1 MTRKDNDYFHEP
13 VLAAEI
19 IELLVTNPDGAYLDL
34 TAGGGG
40 HLAALAGMLGRRARL
55 YGVDKDPEA
64 VVQGT
69 KRLSEFTQFRR
80 ISRASFG
87 DILSTVREFEDKT
100 FDGILLD
107 LGISSRQIDDPSR
120 GFSFQQDGPLDMRF
134 DPAAGSTA
142 ADLVNTLDE
151 KELADLVREYGEE
164 RHANRIARAIVAER
178 QKELITT
185 TQQLA
190 AIVRRTV
197 KPPHQTKSLA
207 RVFQSLRIA
216 VNREFDELTEVLPA
230 AVSIL
235 RKGGRFA
242 VISYHSLEDRAVKRF
257 FRAQSHPDEGPL
269 AGTPQAPHIIPI
281 LEVITRKPVTPQPGE
296 IQRNSR
302 ARSAKLRVAQKV

>member
-1 MTRKDNDYFHEP
+1 MTRKNNDYFHEP

-19 IELLVTNPDGAYLDL
+19 VELLVTDPDGAYLDL

-40 HLAALAGMLGRRARL
+40 HLATLAGMLGRRARL

-151 KELADLVREYGEE
+151 KELADLIREYGEE
-164 RHANRIARAIVAER
+164 RHANRIARAIVTER
-178 QKELITT
+178 QRELITT

-216 VNREFDELTEVLPA
+216 VNREFDELTRVLPA
-230 AVSIL
+230 AVSLL
-235 RKGGRFA
+235 RNGGRLA
-242 VISYHSLEDRAVKRF
+242 VISYHSLEDRQVKRF
-257 FRAQSHPDEGPL
+257 FRSQSHPDEGPL
-269 AGTPQAPHIIPI
+269 SGTPQAPHIQPT
-281 LEVITRKPVTPQPGE
+281 LELITRKPVTPQPGE

-302 ARSAKLRVAQKV
+302 ARSAKLRVAQRV